1 MYIGKCNID
10 LIGHAI
16 FEKTYDL
23 KKDAIFIAKD
33 GVLHNDIKAKNVS
46 ILKIITSKPD
56 TELEEYLVFENEENK
71 KWIDI
76 ELNGENVK
84 SYEKLKE
91 ENEKLKEELE
101 EKKDNTDNTVPEEK
115 KGKEKKGK

>member
-10 LIGHAI
+10 LIGHNV

-23 KKDAIFIAKD
+23 KKDSIFIAKD

-46 ILKIITSKPD
+46 ILKIVTSKPD
-56 TELEEYLVFENEENK
+56 TELEEYIVFENEENK

-76 ELNGENVK
+76 ELNGENIQ

-101 EKKDNTDNTVPEEK
+101 EKKDNTAVSEDKKVKDK
-115 KGKEKKGK
+115 KGK

>member
-10 LIGHAI
+10 LIGHNV

-23 KKDAIFIAKD
+23 KKDSIFIAKD

-56 TELEEYLVFENEENK
+56 TELDEYLVFENEENK

-76 ELNGENVK
+76 ELNGENIS
-84 SYEKLKE
+84 SYENLKD
-91 ENEKLKEELE
+91 ENEELQKRIEELE
-101 EKKDNTDNTVPEEK
+101 TKEEK
-115 KGKEKKGK
+115 NKSSKKADKK